1 MVRFAGKKDD
11 GEGGE
16 ERGLGNRARLGEW
29 RLFLC
34 RTPHVGRGSSLHFS
48 GMQIWGGR
56 ESSFEGLIE
65 CVPGPRQCG
74 ARMSLERG
82 GARVPVQV
90 EPLPHQATLVSILGI
105 RTRPGARVA
114 AANCRVAPPLEK
126 VPARWGLGNYT

>member
-16 ERGLGNRARLGEW
+16 NEGWGMELGLESGDFFCVSDAPRRK
-29 RLFLC
+29 R
-34 RTPHVGRGSSLHFS
+34 SSLHFS
-48 GMQIWGGR
+48 GMQNWGGR

-65 CVPGPRQCG
+65 GVPGPSQCG

-90 EPLPHQATLVSILGI
+90 EPLPHQATLVDIFGI

-114 AANCRVAPPLEK
+114 AANCRVAPPSEK
-126 VPARWGLGNYT
+126 VPARWGLGN

>member
-16 ERGLGNRARLGEW
+16 ERGLGNGARLGEW
-29 RLFLC
+29 RLFC
-34 RTPHVGRGSSLHFS
+34 VSDAPRRKRSSLHFS

-56 ESSFEGLIE
+56 ESSFEGLSE
-65 CVPGPRQCG
+65 GVPGPRQCG

-90 EPLPHQATLVSILGI
+90 ESLPHQATLVDIFGI

-114 AANCRVAPPLEK
+114 AANCRVAPPSEK
-126 VPARWGLGNYT
+126 VPARWGLGN